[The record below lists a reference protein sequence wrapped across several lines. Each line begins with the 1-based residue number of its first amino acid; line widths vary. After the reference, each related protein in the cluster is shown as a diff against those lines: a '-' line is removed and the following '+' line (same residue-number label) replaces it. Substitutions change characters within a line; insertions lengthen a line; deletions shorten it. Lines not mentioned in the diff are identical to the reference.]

1 MGDCG
6 AITNKLDTP
15 LTATAF
21 STHTMTSTL
30 PTNFILY
37 MDNRKS
43 QSDICSGLVHMTAEQ
58 HTEGT
63 AGLTAYRLTQSPP
76 ALNQVFKIHFVPG
89 SAIPYLEYPRSSF
102 AIMNTE
108 NQLLYKRFVNLS
120 SLFQA
125 TCPNDVPIPVYAM
138 VSRTNIFKGI
148 RLKRNIGFTILAN
161 TNVNPNVN
169 TVANVNQPA
178 IRKKNT
184 GNLPT
189 TSTFLAKQALELAVM
204 KKETCPITMDEFSV
218 NATAV
223 MPCGHLF
230 STIAIAESFKSCM
243 NQCPVCRVAG
253 LATYV

>member
-1 MGDCG
+1 M
-6 AITNKLDTP
+6 
-15 LTATAF
+15 
-21 STHTMTSTL
+21 
-30 PTNFILY
+30 NFILY
-37 MDNRKS
+37 MDDRKS
-43 QSDICSGLVHMTAEQ
+43 NSDICSGLVYMSTEQ
-58 HTEGT
+58 ITEGT

-89 SAIPYLEYPRSSF
+89 SAIPYVNYPRSSI

-125 TCPNDVPIPVYAM
+125 TGPNDDPIPVYAM
-138 VSRTNIFKGI
+138 VSRTNVFKGL

-161 TNVNPNVN
+161 ANANTDANAN
-169 TVANVNQPA
+169 TVANVNPPV

-184 GNLPT
+184 SNLPS
-189 TSTFLAKQALELAVM
+189 TSTFLAKQAFELAVM
-204 KKETCPITMDEFSV
+204 KKETCPITMDEFSA